1 MSMGRFMVTLY
12 DEERRA
18 LWELAKR
25 ERRDPREQAA
35 LSIRHARAD
44 AKSAIQ
50 SAYALAALGARSAGT
65 QSRRR

>member
-18 LWELAKR
+18 LWELARR

-35 LSIRHARAD
+35 LSIRRDLEQRGLLPDRTRAD
-44 AKSAIQ
+44 REHSGEATTCQ
-50 SAYALAALGARSAGT
+50 G
-65 QSRRR
+65 

>member
-1 MSMGRFMVTLY
+1 MVTLY

-35 LSIRHARAD
+35 LSIRRDLEQRGLLPDRTRAD
-44 AKSAIQ
+44 QEHGGEVATCQ
-50 SAYALAALGARSAGT
+50 S
-65 QSRRR
+65 